1 MADKRALAKIGARA
15 VGGVVGIGVAVL
27 AVAGATLLPLP
38 SVAIDVPASTVHP
51 VPADQQRVCPGPVLA
66 LAADAAQ
73 ASRPAALGT
82 PTVGYGTDGPDVQTR
97 NLKPDADTS
106 SADQA
111 PLALTVSTPQGA
123 TEPPLFAGAQV
134 QDAVSEDLAGLAAS
148 ACLEPSADSWLVAGS
163 TSLGQTSLV
172 LLSNPTSVDAT
183 VSLTVYTETGM
194 ADAPGGT
201 GITVPAG
208 AQKVVPLA
216 GLAPAATAP
225 VVHVQT
231 TGGQV
236 VATLQQ
242 SFEQGIQPY
251 GVEQTGATGS
261 PSRVQRIAGVTIAT
275 LAAVT
280 AGQSAESVG
289 VDFPAVRILVPG
301 QEDAQVTIG
310 AVGENGTAAGNSYAQ
325 TIKAG
330 NVAEVPLGNL
340 KDGSYTVTVNSS
352 VPVVAAVRTSVIGQ
366 KARDFAWF
374 ASSPGLNDRQLVA
387 VPSGPS
393 PVLHFANAGEKDA
406 PVTVTPETGKP
417 FTVTVPAEGGANHAV
432 PPGNYTIEGAK
443 GLAAS
448 VSFAGAGLTSSFA
461 LEPPGPLAAPIE
473 VYPR

>member
-1 MADKRALAKIGARA
+1 MNFTLVASAAQLDEIVVTALGIEKEKKALGVAQQTLDSTALTDGARTTNVVSTLSGKIA
-15 VGGVVGIGVAVL
+15 GINVTSASTQGGSARVVIR
-27 AVAGATLLPLP
+27 GATSIGGNNQPLFVVDGIP
-38 SVAIDVPASTVHP
+38 IDNSSYASSTL
-51 VPADQQRVCPGPVLA
+51 QR
-66 LAADAAQ
+66 
-73 ASRPAALGT
+73 
-82 PTVGYGTDGPDVQTR
+82 GYGGSGGAVDFAAEPTQRDVSR
-97 NLKPDADTS
+97 VLDW
-106 SADQA
+106 
-111 PLALTVSTPQGA
+111 TVA
-123 TEPPLFAGAQV
+123 HEP
-134 QDAVSEDLAGLAAS
+134 
-148 ACLEPSADSWLVAGS
+148 
-163 TSLGQTSLV
+163 
-172 LLSNPTSVDAT
+172 VDA
-183 VSLTVYTETGM
+183 
-194 ADAPGGT
+194 
-201 GITVPAG
+201 
-208 AQKVVPLA
+208 K
-216 GLAPAATAP
+216 
-225 VVHVQT
+225 
-231 TGGQV
+231 
-236 VATLQQ
+236 
-242 SFEQGIQPY
+242 
-251 GVEQTGATGS
+251 
-261 PSRVQRIAGVTIAT
+261 RV
-275 LAAVT
+275 
-280 AGQSAESVG
+280 
-289 VDFPAVRILVPG
+289 
-301 QEDAQVTIG
+301 G